1 MKKSF
6 RFTAA
11 IGIGL
16 ALAPWGAIAQDQA
29 AAMPTT
35 HAIVPADQQPSRAQL
50 DNLFEV
56 MKVREQMAS
65 MTKLM
70 PEVMQKAFTDQIT
83 QREKDHPEMTPT
95 TEEQKKAAGKV
106 MNKYLERVMNLYT
119 GDEMLDDMAGLYQ
132 KYLTRSDVDA
142 MIGFYSSPAGQHAL
156 EIGPVVMKEFMPMVM
171 DKIQA
176 RIQPVIDELGKDMEQ
191 VMKPPP
197 SAGDQPS
204 SN

>member
-1 MKKSF
+1 MKKSYG
-6 RFTAA
+6 FTAV

-16 ALAPWGAIAQDQA
+16 ALAPWAAFTQSQV
-29 AAMPTT
+29 AAMPAT
-35 HAIVPADQQPSRAQL
+35 HAIVPVDQQPSRAQL

-56 MKVREQMAS
+56 MKVREEMAS

-83 QREKDHPEMTPT
+83 QMEKDHPEMTPT
-95 TEEQKKAAGKV
+95 TEEQKKAVGKV

-119 GDEMLDDMAGLYQ
+119 GDELIEDMASLYK
-132 KYLTRSDVDA
+132 KYLTGSDVDA

-171 DKIQA
+171 DKMQA
-176 RIQPVIDELGKDMEQ
+176 RIQPVIDDLGKEMAQ

-197 SAGDQPS
+197 ADGEQPR

>member
-1 MKKSF
+1 M
-6 RFTAA
+6 AV

-16 ALAPWGAIAQDQA
+16 ALAPWGAIAQDPA
-29 AAMPTT
+29 AAAPGT
-35 HAIVPADQQPSRAQL
+35 HAIVPVDQQPSRVQL

-56 MKVREQMAS
+56 MKVREQMAT

-70 PEVMQKAFTDQIT
+70 PEVMQKAFTDQIA
-83 QREKDHPEMTPT
+83 QMEKDHPEMTPT
-95 TEEQKKAAGKV
+95 TDAQKKAVGNV
-106 MNKYLERVMNLYT
+106 MNKYMERVMNLYT
-119 GDEMLDDMAGLYQ
+119 GDEMIDDMAGLYQ

-171 DKIQA
+171 EKMRT
-176 RIQPVIDELGKDMEQ
+176 RIQPVIDQLGKEMEQ

-197 SAGDQPS
+197 PAGDQPS